1 VPLWIHYKFPGGF
14 NLKNLFIAAV
24 ATAAV
29 ATSAHAAIG
38 IDGTLDGAYTHTA
51 TVTYNPAAPE
61 TNFGAPTSQSDAIG
75 YDIYLASDA
84 SNVYG
89 YLKTFGAGAEVG
101 DFANL
106 YFDLDPANG
115 NGSDIGFEVTNSRG
129 FVAGGSGYSPVPIG
143 FFASGG
149 VIEFSIPD
157 TYFMGP
163 MSGLESQYAAGQQF
177 AANGD
182 TITLRLSQSFG
193 YSVAGGGDYGPN
205 RLGAVVLG
213 GGAVPEPATWAM
225 MILGFLG
232 VGAVLRTRRR
242 QVATA

>member
-1 VPLWIHYKFPGGF
+1 M
-14 NLKNLFIAAV
+14 KNLLIAA
-24 ATAAV
+24 AALAAA
-29 ATSAHAAIG
+29 ATSANAAIA

-51 TVTYNPAAPE
+51 TVTYDAGAPIA
-61 TNFGAPTSQSDAIG
+61 NFGAPTSQSNAIG

-84 SNVYG
+84 NNVYG

-129 FVAGGSGYSPVPIG
+129 FVAGGSGYSPVPID

-149 VIEFSIPD
+149 IVEFSIPD
-157 TYFMGP
+157 TYFMAP
-163 MSGLESQYAAGQQF
+163 MSGLESQYAPGQQF
-177 AANGD
+177 AGNGD

-193 YSVAGGGDYGPN
+193 YSVAGGDFYGSD
-205 RLGAVVLG
+205 RLGAVTLG

-225 MILGFLG
+225 MIVGFLG

-242 QVATA
+242 RVVAA